1 MSQIT
6 FPTTPA
12 AGADPERGRASA
24 WMPVGTSSI
33 GTSDLSREVQVEHHL
48 DDDSYVLDVLFSW
61 HSHTG

>member
-1 MSQIT
+1 
-6 FPTTPA
+6 
-12 AGADPERGRASA
+12 
-24 WMPVGTSSI
+24 MPVGTSSI